1 MEEFITT
8 VILVA
13 FNFGLDVRD
22 TFTRHT
28 GTPTYYEVEKSDNV
42 PQARSVSHYQV
53 HSKGG
58 KGRAGKRV
66 LHRVTVVDWHER
78 SRAHDKFRMAS

>member
-1 MEEFITT
+1 MKEFITT

-22 TFTRHT
+22 TFTHHT
-28 GTPTYYEVEKSDNV
+28 ETSTYYEVEKSDNV
-42 PQARSVSHYQV
+42 TQARSVLHYQV

-66 LHRVTVVDWHER
+66 FHRVTVVGSEAGDR
-78 SRAHDKFRMAS
+78 S